1 MFFIHNDFEQFW
13 RSVAMKYCTGVV
25 KVNISSENMLRGLDS
40 GARVGVLM
48 LKKGDAELRINDP
61 FSQFGKL
68 A

>member
-1 MFFIHNDFEQFW
+1 
-13 RSVAMKYCTGVV
+13 MKYCTGVV

-48 LKKGDAELRINDP
+48 LKKADAELRINDP